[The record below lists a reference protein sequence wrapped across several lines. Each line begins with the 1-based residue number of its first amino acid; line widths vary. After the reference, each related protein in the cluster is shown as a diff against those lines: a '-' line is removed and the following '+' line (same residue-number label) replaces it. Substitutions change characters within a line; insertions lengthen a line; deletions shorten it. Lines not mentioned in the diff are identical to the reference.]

1 MRKKDLLNQ
10 NVLLFEQLRKVE
22 LENTSLK
29 KKIKSLESEIAT
41 LNNKICEQSRE
52 EVPVDNLLFS
62 EEKEVDNTINI
73 DADTQYGADII
84 GKIVVRAT
92 ECNNTLSLN
101 TKADSRTLI
110 NLIIGKTEISKA
122 DILSVISDDCNFDT
136 KKNKMDT
143 IMNEAFEYFESVMA
157 QII

>member
-29 KKIKSLESEIAT
+29 KKIKSLENEIQL
-41 LNNKICEQSRE
+41 LNNKFDEQSRE
-52 EVPVDNLLFS
+52 ETSSYNLSVPENNTADNS
-62 EEKEVDNTINI
+62 VVI
-73 DADTQYGADII
+73 DDETQYGADII

-92 ECNNTLSLN
+92 ECNNILSLN
-101 TKADSRTLI
+101 SKADSRTLI
-110 NLIIGKTEISKA
+110 NLILGKTELAKA
-122 DILSVISDDCNFDT
+122 DVLSVISDDCNFDT
-136 KKNKMDT
+136 KKSKMDT

-157 QII
+157 QVD